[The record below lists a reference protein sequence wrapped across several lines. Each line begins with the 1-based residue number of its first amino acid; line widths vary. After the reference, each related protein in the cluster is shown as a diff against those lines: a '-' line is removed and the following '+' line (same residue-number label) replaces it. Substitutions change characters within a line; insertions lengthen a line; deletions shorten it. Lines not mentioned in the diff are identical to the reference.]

1 MPMWSGYWGGPWPG
15 FGWIFPLLGLL
26 FMVVMVVL
34 CVRMMGRMGRGGG
47 MPYGGHASGELE
59 EFDAISGSCGR
70 RSGNSARGNEE
81 AAIWTGR
88 EWKRPR
94 RAEWACRT

>member
-34 CVRMMGRMGRGGG
+34 CVRMMGGMGRGGG
-47 MPYGGHASGELE
+47 MPYGGHASGEREDLQREVRELRE
-59 EFDAISGSCGR
+59 EIR
-70 RSGNSARGNEE
+70 KL
-81 AAIWTGR
+81 R
-88 EWKRPR
+88 EGK
-94 RAEWACRT
+94 